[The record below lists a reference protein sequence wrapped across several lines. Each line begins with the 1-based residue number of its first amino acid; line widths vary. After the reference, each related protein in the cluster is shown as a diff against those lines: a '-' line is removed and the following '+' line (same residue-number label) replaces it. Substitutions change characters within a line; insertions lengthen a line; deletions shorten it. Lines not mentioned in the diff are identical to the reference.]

1 MNNREVP
8 GDVGRHLVARIVSSY
23 VKHNRVAA
31 DELQTMIA
39 SVHQSLLSLGKAP
52 TPTEPLKPAV
62 SIRRSVHPEYV
73 VCLEC
78 GFRGRTLRRHLR
90 GAHGF
95 DPAAYYARWKLP
107 ADTQSRRRP
116 IRRGARPWQGSSGS
130 GAAAVDARPRAHRD
144 AARAPAS
151 RWRSNAT
158 AVVQE
163 GLLAPS
169 RHLPLRLGRRLFS
182 ARYRP
187 ASWELRLPLTAW
199 PFAVARGAQCR
210 LSIDLYFEA
219 LGRLSPS
226 APTLFRFARACNR

>member
-39 SVHQSLLSLGKAP
+39 SVHQSLRSLGKAP
-52 TPTEPLKPAV
+52 TSTEPLKPAV
-62 SIRRSVHPEYV
+62 PIRRSVHPEYV

-95 DPAAYYARWKLP
+95 DPIPQRITP
-107 ADTQSRRRP
+107 AGSCQLTTQSRRRP
-116 IRRGARPWQGSSGS
+116 IRRDARPWQGSSGS
-130 GAAAVDARPRAHRD
+130 AAAAVDARPRARRD

-151 RWRSNAT
+151 RCRSNAT

-163 GLLAPS
+163 RLLAPS
-169 RHLPLRLGRRLFS
+169 RHLP
-182 ARYRP
+182 
-187 ASWELRLPLTAW
+187 
-199 PFAVARGAQCR
+199 
-210 LSIDLYFEA
+210 
-219 LGRLSPS
+219 
-226 APTLFRFARACNR
+226 